1 MDRKFDFPPALID
14 KLRNARRVTVLTG
27 AGTSAESGVPT
38 FREAQTGL
46 WSKFR
51 PEDLAT
57 PEAFKRNPRMV
68 WEWYAWRRE
77 LVGQAAPN
85 PGHYALARMETL
97 VPSFTVVTQN
107 VDGLHQR
114 AGNKN
119 VLELHGSITRT
130 KCFTEN
136 TVVESWPETSSV
148 PPPCPKCGSHL
159 RPDVVWFGEA
169 LPDGIFERALAAST
183 GCDLFFSIGTSS
195 VVYPAASLAHEALR
209 QGKTLVEINP
219 QATDL
224 TTKATFS
231 FQARSGELLP
241 ALVAAAWPDSRMG

>member
-1 MDRKFDFPPALID
+1 MDQKFEFPTELIA
-14 KLRNARRVTVLTG
+14 KLRKAQRVTVLTG

-46 WSKFR
+46 WAKFR

-57 PEAFKRNPRMV
+57 AEAFMRNPRMV

-77 LVGQAAPN
+77 LVGKAGPN
-85 PGHYALARMETL
+85 PGHHALARMETL
-97 VPSFTVVTQN
+97 VPGFTVVTQN

-114 AGNKN
+114 AGSRN

-130 KCFTEN
+130 KCFDEN
-136 TVVESWPETSSV
+136 RVVESWPETSSV
-148 PPPCPKCGSHL
+148 PPPCPKCGGHL

-169 LPDGIFERALAAST
+169 LPDGIFEHALAAST
-183 GCDLFFSIGTSS
+183 ECDLLFSIGTSS

-209 QGKTLVEINP
+209 EGITVVEINP
-219 QATDL
+219 QVTDL
-224 TTKATFS
+224 TPKAS
-231 FQARSGELLP
+231 FAFQSRSGELLP
-241 ALVAAAWPDSRMG
+241 ALVDAVWA